1 MRLARY
7 SHHPPPM
14 RAVVFLSLLALS
26 TAAFAPQITK
36 PSSITAYRSAT
47 HGNGTGT
54 LFAVAADGYS

>member
-1 MRLARY
+1 
-7 SHHPPPM
+7 M